1 MNNNEGNA
9 VITLHGQYAVL
20 AMAIVEDS
28 RLSWK
33 AKGLMA
39 YLASRPQGWNI
50 NEQDLI
56 NRSTDG
62 RDAVRAGLNELVDAG
77 YLVRERVANP
87 EGRFAKTIWHIHNK
101 ETGGTTDGF
110 SGRGETIDGK
120 TTDGKSVHLVN
131 TIETNS
137 IKTNTKKHM
146 RDDAFEETWK
156 RYPKRSGGNSK
167 ADAYKAWSARIKQGH
182 TAETIHEGVERYH
195 RYTIATDLYATQF
208 VKSAATFFGPGLH
221 FLEDWTPPVPTKK
234 NKTKK
239 VDDAWDRV
247 VNHIEPDGEFINGTS
262 FRVD

>member
-33 AKGLMA
+33 AKGIMA
-39 YLASRPQGWNI
+39 YLASRPQGWKI
-50 NEQDLI
+50 NETDLI

-62 RDAVRAGLNELVDAG
+62 RDAVRAGLNELTEAG
-77 YLVRERVANP
+77 YLVRERQVNT
-87 EGRFAKTIWHIHNK
+87 EGRFDKTIWHIHNR
-101 ETGGTTDGF
+101 ESETTDGK
-110 SGRGETIDGK
+110 SGGGEASDGK

-131 TIETNS
+131 TIEVNS
-137 IKTNTKKHM
+137 IKTNTKKHIC
-146 RDDAFEETWK
+146 DDAFEETWK

-167 ADAYKAWSARIKQGH
+167 ADAHKAWSARIKQGH
-182 TAETIHEGVERYH
+182 TAEVLREGVERY
-195 RYTIATDLYATQF
+195 RQYALAADLYATQF
-208 VKSAATFFGPGLH
+208 VKTAATFFGPGLH
-221 FLEDWTPPVPTKK
+221 FLEDWTPPPVKK
-234 NKTKK
+234 TKTKK

-247 VNHIEPDGEFINGTS
+247 VNHIEPDGAIINGNS